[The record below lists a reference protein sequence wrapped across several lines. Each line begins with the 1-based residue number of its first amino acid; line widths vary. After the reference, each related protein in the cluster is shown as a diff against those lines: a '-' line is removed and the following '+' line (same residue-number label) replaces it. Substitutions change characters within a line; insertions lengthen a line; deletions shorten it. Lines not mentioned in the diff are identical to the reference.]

1 MPVPIQR
8 LLSEHKLDTESLK
21 KAFDAEKLLK
31 NKDSPVAKLVD
42 AFRDCIRQGIDVNRR
57 DYRLFKAM
65 DWSYDAPF
73 YQISYTQL
81 RGLLSK
87 KPDDKAVQQT
97 VKSWGLT
104 HLLQDEI
111 GLDGKPCCNAD
122 GSKKKAL
129 NLPVFTNVFVPV
141 VMAYT
146 TIRWA
151 KLFNDIDLI
160 PLYKYEPVTYTKENR
175 LRCEVITQVVQKQ
188 ASQFDYLSDEK
199 QSILQML
206 LYGICINFPRE
217 AWFVE
222 KQEDESGKE
231 KIIKEG
237 LRFNMPHPSRMYYD
251 PYHRVSSLNSN
262 SGCSYAGYWELA
274 RYKDIFDNKL
284 YWNKDKIQYG
294 GQSWFDIGRS
304 DFLDEVFPCTLQFP
318 NNISGNSDPGGV
330 GGSGAL
336 DRQTDAA
343 YYNSGDFQTATLL
356 TQHFHRF
363 VPADYGLGTYKHPVW
378 FRFVFAADN
387 AVLWAEPLGF
397 DRFPTYAYDA
407 DFNRSRFRSLPLEIM
422 PFQDQIGNLLSQWGR
437 AVRENLRNPVFV
449 DKEKVPEEYLRL
461 LQNYGDKYYGGR
473 EFIPYSSVQDYRFK
487 EDRREAFFTPTLT
500 HHNTSEIS
508 QLISGMLD
516 MLDRIMQLSP
526 QEIGQAASHE
536 QTAEESRIIAQ
547 NTSTRVA
554 FTGSFRD
561 SAIYA
566 KKVMLYDAMMAYA
579 DDDITVG
586 ISTSLAATEE
596 EFKKLIKSVGLT
608 IDDDSTYD
616 PESPDAMR
624 TVKGKKSAIMLES
637 FASTRDAANRINT
650 PALADAMSK
659 IFIAISNNPVLV
671 QSIGAVQL
679 VELLN
684 QIILASGLPREFRLK
699 GSKVDTTAG
708 AEEQQGQLNE
718 LITQFAEQVKQ
729 SIGESQQQTI
739 QAAGEQT
746 QQIVGQA
753 LQQVA
758 GQIGEQL
765 TAIGEA
771 TAQANQVNQVQQQQ
785 IDQLSQAVAQL
796 NQAVEAALKTA
807 IQAAAP
813 QAAPFSDLGGGF
825 GGIPM
830 GSVPMGP
837 PPPPAMV
844 PAGPGLEPGVPA

>member
-8 LLSEHKLDTESLK
+8 LLSEHKLDKDSLK
-21 KAFDAEKLLK
+21 SKFDAEQILK
-31 NKDSPVAKLVD
+31 NKDSKPAKLVD
-42 AFRDCIRQGIDVNRR
+42 SIRDCIRDGIDRNQR

-65 DWSYDAPF
+65 DWAYDSPF

-87 KPDDKAVQQT
+87 KPDDKKVQQT
-97 VKSWGLT
+97 LNSWGLT
-104 HLLQDEI
+104 HLLPTEI
-111 GLDGKPCCNAD
+111 GNDGKPCCNPD
-122 GSKKKAL
+122 GSPKKAI
-129 NLPVFTNVFVPV
+129 NLPVFTNIFVPV
-141 VMAYT
+141 VMAYV

-175 LRCEVITQVVQKQ
+175 LRCEIITQIVQRQ
-188 ASQFDYLSDEK
+188 AAQFDYLSDEK
-199 QSILQML
+199 QSLLQML
-206 LYGICINFPRE
+206 IYGICINFPRE

-222 KQEDESGKE
+222 KQEDEQGKE
-231 KIIKEG
+231 KIVREG

-262 SGCSYAGYWELA
+262 SGCAYTGYWELA
-274 RYKDIFDNKL
+274 RYKDIFDNQL

-304 DFLDEVFPCTLQFP
+304 DFLDEVFPCTLSFP
-318 NNISGNSDPGGV
+318 SNVSTGSDPGGV
-330 GGSGAL
+330 GGTGAL
-336 DRQTDAA
+336 DRSTDAA

-356 TQHFHRF
+356 TQHFHRL
-363 VPADYGLGTYKHPVW
+363 VPADHGLGTYKYPVW
-378 FRFVFAADN
+378 FRFIFAADN

-449 DKEKVPEEYLRL
+449 DKDKVPEEYLRL

-500 HHNTSEIS
+500 HHNTGEIAS
-508 QLISGMLD
+508 LITGMLD

-547 NTSTRVA
+547 NTSTRVT

-566 KKVMLYDAMMAYA
+566 RKVMMYDAMMCYA

-586 ISTSLAATEE
+586 ISNSVAATEE
-596 EFKKLIKSVGLT
+596 EFKKLIKQVGLT
-608 IDDDSTYD
+608 IDDDTTYD
-616 PESPDAMR
+616 PQNPELMR
-624 TVKGKKSAIMLES
+624 KVTAKKSALQLEI
-637 FASTRDAANRINT
+637 FASTRDAANRINS

-659 IFIAISNNPVLV
+659 IFIAVANNPVLV
-671 QSIGAVQL
+671 ESIGAVQL

-684 QIILASGLPREFRLK
+684 QIIGASGLPREFILK
-699 GSKVDTTAG
+699 GQKIDTTAG
-708 AEEQQGQLNE
+708 AEEQQAQLSQ

-729 SIGESQQQTI
+729 SIQESQQATL

-746 QQIVGQA
+746 TAIVGQA
-753 LQQVA
+753 MQQA
-758 GQIGEQL
+758 TGAIGEQL
-765 TAIGEA
+765 TAVGEA

-785 IDQLSQAVAQL
+785 IDQLGQAVGALTQAL
-796 NQAVEAALKTA
+796 QAVVAPPAPPAPAA
-807 IQAAAP
+807 
-813 QAAPFSDLGGGF
+813 
-825 GGIPM
+825 M
-830 GSVPMGP
+830 GVPMGIP
-837 PPPPAMV
+837 PQPPVPAMV
-844 PAGPGLEPGVPA
+844 PAGPV